1 MSRIGRKSI
10 VIPQVVEVDV
20 GDGYVSVKGPQGE
33 LSVSYKPNI
42 QIQVREGKME
52 LTCEDQGKQARALH
66 GLTRSLIANAV
77 QGVSQGFERRLEI
90 VGVGYR
96 AKLDGSNL
104 QLNIGFSHPIV
115 LPAPDGIEFALE
127 EGRRTRGEQEA
138 AQKIIVKGIDR
149 QKVGQTAAIIRSFRP
164 PEPYKGKGIRYQGET
179 IRRKAGKAGAQVT

>member
-10 VIPQVVEVDV
+10 VIPQVVKVNVE
-20 GDGYVSVKGPQGE
+20 DGYVLVKGPQGE

-42 QIQVREGKME
+42 QIQVKEGKME
-52 LTCEDQGKQARALH
+52 LTCKNQGKQAKALY
-66 GLTRSLIANAV
+66 GLTRSLVANAV

-96 AKLDGSNL
+96 VKLDGRNL

-164 PEPYKGKGIRYQGET
+164 PEPYKGKGIRYEGET
-179 IRRKAGKAGAQVT
+179 IRRKAGKAGKV